1 MCLYVFVLYLL
12 LFFFRGGRALALR
25 FEWKIE
31 HADLTDWMSFLPTSL
46 VEKVRS
52 TPETLSSKP
61 FITNKNKQ
69 ERIGKSSRDKNN
81 LCVNDKEYYQY

>member
-1 MCLYVFVLYLL
+1 MFVLHLL

-46 VEKVRS
+46 VEEVRS

-69 ERIGKSSRDKNN
+69 ERIGKSIRDKNN
-81 LCVNDKEYYQY
+81 LCMNGKEYYQY

>member
-31 HADLTDWMSFLPTSL
+31 YADLTDWLSFLPTSYKTREL
-46 VEKVRS
+46 QQDGGIMMFLIHKVA
-52 TPETLSSKP
+52 SS
-61 FITNKNKQ
+61 IVREN
-69 ERIGKSSRDKNN
+69 SR
-81 LCVNDKEYYQY
+81 